1 MPPKRRDSLTQKK
14 GGKNNHEKNN
24 PKKTT
29 KENCLVCKK
38 KTDLAKDS
46 IACNVCGHQFHIQ
59 CKDISEENFEIIKDI
74 EAKGMTN
81 PYRCESCKSVLG
93 CLDDRINKNS
103 AEIAKIADKL
113 EANEEVIE
121 DHGGRL
127 KAIEEV
133 VNEMQ
138 KKQNKNEQ
146 QNAVATSRQIQNELA
161 EQNSRSRNVVFM
173 VYLNAA
179 L

>member
-24 PKKTT
+24 PKKTI
-29 KENCLVCKK
+29 KETCLVCKK
-38 KTDLAKDS
+38 KTDPVKDS

-113 EANEEVIE
+113 EANEEALE
-121 DHGGRL
+121 DQGGRL

-133 VNEMQ
+133 VNEIQ
-138 KKQNKNEQ
+138 KKQNKEW
-146 QNAVATSRQIQNELA
+146 TTKCSRQINQYFSFNKKKRHFKIHTCE
-161 EQNSRSRNVVFM
+161 NRSPFCD
-173 VYLNAA
+173 
-179 L
+179 